1 MSNQLISK
9 KHGIKEILKLSYPVM
24 LGMILQTL
32 LGSFDLYFISKLGT
46 VATASASLGTSTA
59 STLFVMSALV
69 AAGVIPLI
77 ARSYGSGEYKLI
89 KEFTSS
95 AILLST
101 AFGVA
106 IALLSYFNAGSILK
120 LMYNPDATT
129 LELATQYTKVIFLAT
144 PVVFINS
151 SLKSVL
157 QGIGDTKTPLII
169 FGLANIINIILD
181 PIFIFTLDMGIRGA
195 AIATVI
201 ARVISLIMILIVIA
215 KKVYNSHIVDLIKN
229 IKIDMENSYRIL
241 KIGAWACIQQ
251 ITRPITGMLMFR
263 IVFMTGG
270 AVGAAAFGVGGQL
283 FGYTFIF
290 ISGLGMATSILVGQA
305 LGRGDEE
312 DARGVINYSMKLCA
326 INMLVFTIPYIIFPE
341 TFMRIFIQDPEV
353 VSVGVNYLRI
363 TYIGL
368 VFVVIQ
374 MAYGG
379 AFNGSG
385 DTKPP
390 MIASLAANVTFK
402 LPLAYYLSVI
412 RGVGTNGVW
421 IAISLSVIVEA
432 IILVYYFRKGNW
444 IHKKI

>member
-1 MSNQLISK
+1 MSNQAVLK

-46 VATASASLGTSTA
+46 VATASASLGTSTG

-77 ARSYGSGEYKLI
+77 ARSYGSCEHKLI

-95 AILLST
+95 AILLSSL
-101 AFGVA
+101 FGLM
-106 IALLSYFNAGSILK
+106 IGLLSYFNASSILK

-129 LELATQYTKVIFLAT
+129 LELATQYSKVIFLAT
-144 PVVFINS
+144 PVVFLNT

-169 FGLANIINIILD
+169 FGVANVINIILD

-201 ARVISLIMILIVIA
+201 ARVMSLILILIVIA
-215 KKVYNSHIVDLIKN
+215 KKVYGSHILELIKN
-229 IKIDMENSYRIL
+229 IKLDRENNQRIL
-241 KIGAWACIQQ
+241 KIGVWACVQQ

-326 INMLVFTIPYIIFPE
+326 INMLVFIIPYIILPE
-341 TFMRIFIQDPEV
+341 TFMKIFIQDPGV
-353 VSVGVNYLRI
+353 VAVGVNYLRI
-363 TYIGL
+363 TYLGL
-368 VFVVIQ
+368 LFVVIQ

-390 MIASLAANVTFK
+390 MIASLIANVTFK
-402 LPLAYYLSVI
+402 LPLAYYLSV
-412 RGVGTNGVW
+412 VKNFGTNGVW
-421 IAISLSVIVEA
+421 IAISLSVVVEA
-432 IILVYYFRKGNW
+432 IILVYYFRAGNW